1 MFPISTGR
9 MMPVMPAAS
18 PRRESPR
25 ASWPARRSSTML
37 EMLLCS
43 MFTLL
48 PDYLYRRYVQG
59 KRFGKEI
66 TLYSVWFELRWG
78 ITGCLI
84 LTVLL
89 ITTVF
94 YNHPSTTNV
103 TLFYRTVPIVP
114 ETIGRVA
121 EVNVG
126 YNEPVKKGAPIFRL
140 DSSKQEAAVES
151 ARRKIA
157 EIDAQMPV
165 AQADVVKADGQLV
178 EAKSA
183 HQQAVDELETKQELY
198 RRNPGN
204 VAFREIERLQ
214 ERERGLLGAITAA
227 TASKQGIEER
237 ISTLLPAEKASAE
250 AVLAQAQ
257 VDLDKTVIR
266 AGVDGRVEQFLLRV
280 GDIVNPM
287 IRSAGVL
294 IPQGAGQRAI
304 QAGFSQIEAQVMKVG
319 MIAEVTCASKPF
331 TIIPMVVTE
340 VQDYIAAGQFR
351 GGGQLIDAQQ
361 VTRPG
366 TLLVFL
372 EPLYKGGLDGVTPG
386 SSCIA
391 NAYSNN
397 HDVIASKD
405 TSAVMKFL
413 LHAVDA
419 LGLVHAL
426 ILRLQ

>member
-1 MFPISTGR
+1 
-9 MMPVMPAAS
+9 
-18 PRRESPR
+18 
-25 ASWPARRSSTML
+25 ML

-43 MFTLL
+43 LVTLL

-59 KRFGKEI
+59 KRLGKEI
-66 TLYSVWFELRWG
+66 TFYSVWFELRWG

-103 TLFYRTVPIVP
+103 TLFFRTIPILP
-114 ETIGRVA
+114 ETNGRVA
-121 EVNVG
+121 EVNLGVSG
-126 YNEPVKKGAPIFRL
+126 PVTKGAQIFRL

-157 EIDAQMPV
+157 EIDAQMLV
-165 AQADVVKADGQLV
+165 ARADVAKAEGQLQ

-183 HQQAVDELETKQELY
+183 HQQTVDELETKQELY

-204 VAFREIERLQ
+204 VPFREIERLQ
-214 ERERGLLGAITAA
+214 ERERGQLGAIAAA
-227 TASKQGIEER
+227 TAAKQGTEER
-237 ISTLLPAEKASAE
+237 ISTLLPAEKASAQAE
-250 AVLAQAQ
+250 LAQAQ
-257 VDLDKTVIR
+257 VELDKTVIR
-266 AGVDGRVEQFLLRV
+266 AGVNGRVEQFLLRV
-280 GDIVNPM
+280 GDVVNPLM
-287 IRSAGVL
+287 RPAGVL
-294 IPQGAGQRAI
+294 IPEGAGERTL
-304 QAGFSQIEAQVMKVG
+304 QAGFGQIEAQVMKVG
-319 MIAEVTCASKPF
+319 MAAEVTCVSKPF
-331 TIIPMVVTE
+331 TIIPMVVTG

-351 GGGQLIDAQQ
+351 GGEQLLEAQQ

-372 EPLYKGGLDGVTPG
+372 EPLFKGGLEGVTPG

-397 HDVIASKD
+397 HDIIAAKD
-405 TSAVMKFL
+405 TGTLRAL
-413 LHAVDA
+413 ALHAVDA
-419 LGLVHAL
+419 LALVHAI
-426 ILRLQ
+426 ILRLQALILPFQTLVFSGH